1 MTLTQTAILV
11 KQIIFITAIFVIL
24 SIIAFIAYQ
33 TAYNY
38 YISRRPPPEERPNN
52 KFGQLPA
59 LDFPQSIV
67 SGSKFSYSLDTAT
80 GNLPRLGQDPKFPK
94 IVKVYFINKPVATLL
109 SPDRGI
115 EFAKKFNI
123 TTPPQVLSETAYRF
137 YQEGKTLTLE
147 LDTKN
152 FKFANTGVTASNQ
165 ILPNDKNLSDGFRGL
180 LSNLG
185 VLQKDLQEGPAKI
198 TLLKED
204 AGKLVP
210 TNARSEARF
219 ANVSLW
225 PKAIVGNLI
234 YSPKYD
240 VSLISALVTGSSN
253 GIENYYSI
261 EYTYW
266 SIDTTILATYAAKP
280 LDQAFEELKSGQ
292 AAVIL
297 EPGTANVSITNIIP
311 GYFLPEKYTS
321 FLQPIYIFEGPQ
333 FIAYVGAMDTSKFP
347 STQSSSKPSQ

>member
-1 MTLTQTAILV
+1 MTLSQTAVLV
-11 KQIIFITAIFVIL
+11 KQTVFITVIFVIL
-24 SIIAFIAYQ
+24 SIIALIAYQ

-38 YISRRPPPEERPNN
+38 YISRRPPAEERPDN

-59 LDFPQSIV
+59 LDFPQSVV
-67 SGSKFSYSLDTAT
+67 SGTKFSYSLDTAT

-94 IVKVYFINKPVATLL
+94 IVKVYFINKPVSTLL
-109 SPDRGI
+109 SPDRGV

-123 TTPPQVLSETAYRF
+123 VTPPQVLSETSYRF
-137 YQEGKTLTLE
+137 YQDARTLTVE
-147 LDTKN
+147 LDTQN
-152 FKFANTGVTASNQ
+152 FKFANTKVTPSDQ
-165 ILPNDKNLSDGFRGL
+165 ILPNDKNLADGFRGL

-185 VLQKDLQEGPAKI
+185 LKTDLQDGPAKI
-198 TLLKED
+198 TLLKEE

-225 PKAIVGNLI
+225 PKGIEGKLI

-253 GIENYYSI
+253 NMENYYSI

-266 SIDTTILATYAAKP
+266 SPDTTILATYAAKS

-297 EPGTANVSITNIIP
+297 EPGTPNVSITNITP
-311 GYFLPEKYTS
+311 GFYLPEKYTT

-333 FIAYVGAMDTSKFP
+333 FIAYVGAVDTSKFP
-347 STQSSSKPSQ
+347 STQSSSKSNQ